1 MDKRK
6 NHETRLIMQHLGITG
21 GIGSGK
27 TTVCKI
33 FETLGIPIYYADDRA
48 KYLMSHDPTL
58 IAGIIDLFG
67 PEAYLEPHLL
77 NRTHIA
83 QVAFNDKD
91 KLAQLNAL
99 VHPAVGRDGLEWQA
113 AQHDVP
119 YTLKEAALLYESGSY
134 RSLDKII
141 VVTAPLELRIERVMA
156 RDGAKR
162 EEIEARISKQMPEA
176 EKVNLAD
183 FVIYNDG
190 VQALIPQVMSIHR
203 LLST

>member
-1 MDKRK
+1 
-6 NHETRLIMQHLGITG
+6 MQHLGITG

-48 KYLMSHDPTL
+48 KFLMSHDPNL
-58 IAGIIDLFG
+58 IMGIIELFG
-67 PEAYLEPHLL
+67 QEAYLEPQVL
-77 NRTHIA
+77 NRAHIA

-91 KLAQLNAL
+91 KLTQLNAL
-99 VHPAVGRDGLEWQA
+99 VHPAVARDGLEWQA
-113 AQHDVP
+113 AQYDVP

-162 EEIEARISKQMPEA
+162 EEVEARIAKQMPES
-176 EKVNLAD
+176 EKVNMAD

-190 VQALIPQVMSIHR
+190 EQALIPQVMSIHR
-203 LLST
+203 QLSA

>member
-1 MDKRK
+1 
-6 NHETRLIMQHLGITG
+6 MQHLGITG

-48 KYLMSHDPTL
+48 KYLMSHDPDL
-58 IAGIIDLFG
+58 ITGIIDLFG
-67 PEAYLEPHLL
+67 PEAYLEPQVL

-99 VHPAVGRDGLEWQA
+99 VHPAVGKDGLEWQA
-113 AQHDVP
+113 AQQDVP

-156 RDGAKR
+156 RDGSKL
-162 EEIEARISKQMPEA
+162 EDIEARISKQMPEA

-183 FVIYNDG
+183 FVVYNDG
-190 VQALIPQVMSIHR
+190 EQALIPQVMSIHR
-203 LLST
+203 QLSA

>member
-1 MDKRK
+1 
-6 NHETRLIMQHLGITG
+6 MQHLGITG

-27 TTVCKI
+27 HSVCKI

-48 KYLMSHDPTL
+48 KYLMSHDPAL
-58 IAGIIDLFG
+58 IAGIIELFG
-67 PEAYLEPHLL
+67 PEAYLEPQVL
-77 NRTHIA
+77 NRAHIA
-83 QVAFNDKD
+83 QVAFTDKD
-91 KLAQLNAL
+91 KLTQLNAL
-99 VHPAVGRDGLEWQA
+99 VHPVLCRDGLELQA

-134 RSLDKII
+134 RSLGKII

-162 EEIEARISKQMPEA
+162 EDIEARISKQMPEA

-183 FVIYNDG
+183 FVVYNDG
-190 VQALIPQVMSIHR
+190 VQALIPQVMRIHR
-203 LLST
+203 QLST

>member
-1 MDKRK
+1 
-6 NHETRLIMQHLGITG
+6 MQHLGITG

-48 KYLMSHDPTL
+48 KFLMSHDPNL
-58 IAGIIDLFG
+58 IMGIIELFG
-67 PEAYLEPHLL
+67 QEAYLEPQVL
-77 NRTHIA
+77 NRAHIA

-91 KLAQLNAL
+91 KLTQLNAL
-99 VHPAVGRDGLEWQA
+99 VHPAVARDGLEWQA
-113 AQHDVP
+113 AQYDVP

-141 VVTAPLELRIERVMA
+141 VVTAPLKLRIERVMA
-156 RDGAKR
+156 RDGSKR
-162 EEIEARISKQMPEA
+162 EEVEARIAKQMPES
-176 EKVNLAD
+176 EKVNMAD

-190 VQALIPQVMSIHR
+190 EQALIPQVMSIHR
-203 LLST
+203 QLSA

>member
-1 MDKRK
+1 
-6 NHETRLIMQHLGITG
+6 MQHLGITG

-33 FETLGIPIYYADDRA
+33 FETLGIPIYYADDQA
-48 KYLMSHDPTL
+48 KHLMSHDPDL

-67 PEAYLEPHLL
+67 PEAYLEPQVL
-77 NRTHIA
+77 NRSHIA
-83 QVAFNDKD
+83 QVAFNNKD

-99 VHPAVGRDGLEWQA
+99 VHPAVARDGLEWQS
-113 AQHDVP
+113 AQKNVP

-162 EEIEARISKQMPEA
+162 EDIEARISKQMPEA

-190 VQALIPQVMSIHR
+190 EQALIPQVMGIHR
-203 LLST
+203 QLSA

>member
-1 MDKRK
+1 
-6 NHETRLIMQHLGITG
+6 MQHLGITG

-48 KYLMSHDPTL
+48 KFLMSHDPNL
-58 IAGIIDLFG
+58 IMGIIELFG
-67 PEAYLEPHLL
+67 QEAYLEPQVL
-77 NRTHIA
+77 NRAHIA

-91 KLAQLNAL
+91 KLTQLNAL
-99 VHPAVGRDGLEWQA
+99 VHPAVARDGLEWQA
-113 AQHDVP
+113 AQYDVP

-141 VVTAPLELRIERVMA
+141 VVTAPLKLRIERVMA

-162 EEIEARISKQMPEA
+162 EEVEARIAKQMPES
-176 EKVNLAD
+176 EKVNMAD

-190 VQALIPQVMSIHR
+190 EQALIPQVMSIHR
-203 LLST
+203 QLSA